1 MKLNT
6 KGNLMKTPNGNETD
20 LHAHDHT
27 LKCGE
32 VVHRVYAFLDGQMNL
47 DDVLV
52 FKDHLKVCLPCQ
64 AYVQF
69 EEKLINMIKSKS
81 CNDETKIPAALMDK
95 IKKAIE
101 VSNLPPKS

>member
-1 MKLNT
+1 
-6 KGNLMKTPNGNETD
+6 MKTPSDVETNPNT
-20 LHAHDHT
+20 HEHSIR
-27 LKCGE
+27 CNE

-69 EEKLINMIKSKS
+69 EEKLIQMIKLKS
-81 CNDETKIPAALMDK
+81 IQDESKIPSTLLEK
-95 IKKAIE
+95 IKKVIE
-101 VSNLPPKS
+101 VSDSASKI